1 MYCQHCGAEA
11 TQDLN
16 YCKRCGGN
24 LNLLPASP
32 AAQEMTRH
40 AVGGVSVL
48 SVAAIGLTTFGL
60 VVGGLLVLFGML
72 YNISSHP
79 DGVRGDALIW
89 LGGFGALTILGSVAL
104 LMRLWMM
111 LLGNNKSQHETGG
124 FPFRL
129 RQHTTTKGL
138 GAPRINALPDAMSS
152 SVTEHTTRTF
162 EPAYREPRQKQ

>member
-24 LNLLPASP
+24 LNLLPSVAG
-32 AAQEMTRH
+32 QQMTRP
-40 AVGGVSVL
+40 GVSML
-48 SVAAIGLTTFGL
+48 TVAAIGLTTFGM

-111 LLGNNKSQHETGG
+111 LLANKAPQETTGSL
-124 FPFRL
+124 PFQLIQRAS
-129 RQHTTTKGL
+129 TKGL
-138 GAPRINALPDAMSS
+138 GAPRISALPGAMPA

-162 EPAYREPRQKQ
+162 EPSYREKS

>member
-1 MYCQHCGAEA
+1 MFCQHCGAEA

-24 LNLLPASP
+24 LNLLPNAGASGHELMRP
-32 AAQEMTRH
+32 ATSSGISA
-40 AVGGVSVL
+40 L
-48 SVAAIGLTTFGL
+48 SVAAIGLTTFGM

-79 DGVRGDALIW
+79 EGVRGDALVW

-104 LMRLWMM
+104 LIRLWTM
-111 LLGNNKSQHETGG
+111 LLTNKSQDTGG
-124 FPFRL
+124 FQFPFQL
-129 RQHTTTKGL
+129 RQHTPAKGL
-138 GAPRINALPDAMSS
+138 GAPRISALPDAAPS

-162 EPAYREPRQKQ
+162 EPSYREKR